1 MKARTVFLALAIGAA
16 QLHAQPPART
26 YVLVHGAWGGSWAFR
41 QVDSLLSASG
51 HTVYRPSLTGLG
63 ERVHLAGPEV
73 DLTTHVSDVVNTLLF
88 ENLRDVVLVG
98 HSYAGMVVAG
108 VAEQVPERIR
118 HIVFIDAFVPEDG
131 ESVVTAARGTR
142 VEPLVRRMV
151 DSAKAGLMTPFW
163 VKPKT
168 PPPTDVP
175 HPLKT
180 FTEPLAIRNRASRRL
195 PATYILTVAPGE
207 AEAEDDFA
215 LFSRRAKSRGW
226 AHYVLRADH
235 IPERSAPTALVALLR
250 RIP

>member
-1 MKARTVFLALAIGAA
+1 MKRRIVFLSLALGAA
-16 QLHAQPPART
+16 QLHSQQSTRT

-63 ERVHLAGPEV
+63 ERVHLASPDV
-73 DLTTHVSDVVNTLLF
+73 DLKTHVSDVVNTLLF
-88 ENLRDVVLVG
+88 ENLKDVVLVG
-98 HSYAGMVVAG
+98 HSYGGMVVAG

-118 HIVFIDAFVPEDG
+118 HIVFIDAIVPEDG
-131 ESVVTAARGTR
+131 ESVVTAARGTKI
-142 VEPLVRRMV
+142 EALVGGMV

-163 VKPKT
+163 VTPKT

-180 FTEPLAIRNRASRRL
+180 FTEPLILRNPASRRL
-195 PATYILTVAPGE
+195 PATYILTVAPGA

-215 LFSRRAKSRGW
+215 LFSQRAKSRGW
-226 AHYVLRADH
+226 THHVLRADH
-235 IPERSAPTALVALLR
+235 IPERSAPTALVDLLR